1 MAVVYLGHLAEGAE
15 RVAAVKVIKDEY
27 SLNTDFVTMFM
38 DEAKIVSR
46 LDHPN
51 IVKVYEL
58 GHEGNRLFIAMEL
71 LFGQSLWSIWNTC
84 RARGIRLR
92 YDLVAWI
99 GARVAEGLHHAHE
112 LRGEDGTPSNLVHR
126 DMNAS
131 NIFVTYDGHVKII
144 DFGLA
149 KAIGRVSKTAAGV
162 VKGKLAYMSPEQA
175 VGRHLDRRSDLFGL
189 GTTLWEVS
197 VDRRLFKGVDDL
209 DTLKR
214 VYAAIVPDPTEIVAE
229 YPSAL
234 WKILRRALAREVN
247 DRYPTALALGRDLDA
262 FALSEGRRV
271 GPEVVADVMRALFR
285 GERERQ
291 AHWLEEASH
300 PDRPAP
306 VEAMMPGPEPRGRY
320 DSAAP
325 PAQEPLGGFRDGPA
339 AVDEHLFAGP
349 AKTLRDPAMAVR
361 QAASAQGGITVGEMG
376 KLKGTAGV
384 SATPATPLTPLRHG
398 PSSTTGSGV
407 SPVQPPATTVATV
420 VTFAVAVLV
429 VATVVTLV
437 VMMRH

>member
-1 MAVVYLGHLAEGAE
+1 MQVPVLSPRPIPERLGRYEIRAKIGEGGMAIVYLGHLAEGAE

-71 LFGQSLWSIWNTC
+71 LFGQSLWAVWNAC
-84 RARGIRLR
+84 RTRGIRLR

-112 LRGEDGTPSNLVHR
+112 LRSVDGTASNLVHR

-175 VGRHLDRRSDLFGL
+175 VGRQLDRRSDVFAL
-189 GTTLWEVS
+189 GATLWEVS
-197 VDRRLFKGVDDL
+197 VDRRLFKGADD
-209 DTLKR
+209 
-214 VYAAIVPDPTEIVAE
+214 
-229 YPSAL
+229 
-234 WKILRRALAREVN
+234 
-247 DRYPTALALGRDLDA
+247 
-262 FALSEGRRV
+262 
-271 GPEVVADVMRALFR
+271 
-285 GERERQ
+285 
-291 AHWLEEASH
+291 
-300 PDRPAP
+300 
-306 VEAMMPGPEPRGRY
+306 
-320 DSAAP
+320 
-325 PAQEPLGGFRDGPA
+325 
-339 AVDEHLFAGP
+339 
-349 AKTLRDPAMAVR
+349 
-361 QAASAQGGITVGEMG
+361 
-376 KLKGTAGV
+376 
-384 SATPATPLTPLRHG
+384 
-398 PSSTTGSGV
+398 
-407 SPVQPPATTVATV
+407 
-420 VTFAVAVLV
+420 
-429 VATVVTLV
+429 
-437 VMMRH
+437 